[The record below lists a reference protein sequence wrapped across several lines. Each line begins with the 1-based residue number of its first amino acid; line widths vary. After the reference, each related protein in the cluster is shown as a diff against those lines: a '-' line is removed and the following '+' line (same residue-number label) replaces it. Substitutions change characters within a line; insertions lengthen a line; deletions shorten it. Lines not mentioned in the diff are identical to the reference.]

1 MRNKTTYGD
10 ARRLCR
16 MSAEEMRMAVQL
28 GISPEALIRAE
39 KSSKKER
46 WKDPAGV
53 WIRKLY
59 AKRRR

>member
-1 MRNKTTYGD
+1 MRKKTTYGD
-10 ARRLCR
+10 ARRRCR
-16 MSAEEMRMAVQL
+16 MSEEESRMAAQL
-28 GISPEALIRAE
+28 GISPAALIRAE

>member
-1 MRNKTTYGD
+1 
-10 ARRLCR
+10 
-16 MSAEEMRMAVQL
+16 MSEEEIRMAAQL
-28 GISPEALIRAE
+28 GISPAALIRAE

-59 AKRRR
+59 AKGRR